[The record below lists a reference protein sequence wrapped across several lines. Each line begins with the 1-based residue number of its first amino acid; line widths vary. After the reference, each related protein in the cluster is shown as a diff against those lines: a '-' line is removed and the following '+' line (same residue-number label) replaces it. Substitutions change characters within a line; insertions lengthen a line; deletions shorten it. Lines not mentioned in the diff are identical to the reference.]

1 MCACACCHCLLPH
14 HVAWH
19 HALALHPRLW
29 YPLHLP
35 VTEGPQPSAS
45 PADNLPLSP
54 PQVLAL
60 KLTQENY
67 IRALAGVLMDEGSR
81 AQPNTQL
88 NAALG
93 APRVRR
99 SISEGAGQLGATQD
113 GVYVTS
119 Y

>member
-1 MCACACCHCLLPH
+1 M
-14 HVAWH
+14 
-19 HALALHPRLW
+19 HA
-29 YPLHLP
+29 
-35 VTEGPQPSAS
+35 G
-45 PADNLPLSP
+45 P

-67 IRALAGVLMDEGSR
+67 IRALASVLMEEGSR

-88 NAALG
+88 NAAMSG
-93 APRVRR
+93 GVRGVRR
-99 SISEGAGQLGATQD
+99 SISEGAGQLGASQE